1 MSAPNGSS
9 RTTRSSGLATASSS
23 TSSTPA
29 NNGNKTGLFRNHFM
43 KRPNA
48 SAAAAAT
55 TTPAAPASSA
65 HDPENMRMDVDM
77 QQQRQQQRRDASSDL
92 VVRDKNGDAEVANPP
107 ALVVDDED
115 ELQAL
120 EMQEEN
126 EREKQRLAEAIRL
139 YRMSHSS
146 RAHHPTEALLEAVRE
161 SNRNKVSALAED
173 NWMFEAE
180 EQPRLA

>member
-1 MSAPNGSS
+1 SS
-9 RTTRSSGLATASSS
+9 
-23 TSSTPA
+23 
-29 NNGNKTGLFRNHFM
+29 
-43 KRPNA
+43 
-48 SAAAAAT
+48 
-55 TTPAAPASSA
+55 
-65 HDPENMRMDVDM
+65 E
-77 QQQRQQQRRDASSDL
+77 L
-92 VVRDKNGDAEVANPP
+92 VVRDKNGDAEVCNPP

-139 YRMSHSS
+139 YRISHSS
-146 RAHHPTEALLEAVRE
+146 MAHQPEALLEAVRE

-180 EQPRLA
+180 EQPR

>member
-9 RTTRSSGLATASSS
+9 RTTRSAGLATASSS

-29 NNGNKTGLFRNHFM
+29 NNGNKTSLFRNHFM

-48 SAAAAAT
+48 AAAT
-55 TTPAAPASSA
+55 TPASSA
-65 HDPENMRMDVDM
+65 QEPENMRMDVDM
-77 QQQRQQQRRDASSDL
+77 QRQQRRETSSDL
-92 VVRDKNGDAEVANPP
+92 VVRDKNGEPEVANPP
-107 ALVVDDED
+107 VLVVDDED

-139 YRMSHSS
+139 YRMSHSGM
-146 RAHHPTEALLEAVRE
+146 AHPTEALLEAVRE